1 VRTAELSL
9 RRGHVVE
16 GSILPERVEVVIA
29 TREGE
34 MVHLI
39 GKGLKTGQFVD
50 RRLTAAQIATLIVVG
65 GDNDFKGDPLHFRLG
80 VEALRLGLAYEYD
93 PYFSLSIARVDPLP
107 HQLEA
112 VYDYF
117 LKLPRI
123 RFLLADD
130 AGAGKTIMAGLLLK
144 ELKMRGLVSRILVV
158 SPANLMFQWQREMK
172 DRFRERF
179 DILRGV
185 DLQSAYGTNPWQE
198 KDQVITSL
206 DWAKRPEVVES
217 LSRSQWDLV
226 FVDEAHRMS
235 ARDAEHKTERY
246 RLGEM
251 LSDRSDHFVML
262 TATPHRG
269 DEQNF
274 CLFLRLLDPEVYA
287 DVASLDAAL
296 EKHEAPFYLR
306 RTKEAMVTFPD
317 PETGVVKQLFMD
329 RDVRTTPFELLDE
342 EYEFYKELT
351 NYVHQQS
358 ARARDDNSARGKAIG
373 FTMAMYQR
381 RFASSLHAV
390 VRSLERR
397 RKKLQD
403 ILVEPEPQPSA
414 PSFDVEDLEELDE
427 EEAQRLID
435 KVEAATLPV
444 DRAAIGGELAIIDG
458 LLIRGKDLEARE
470 VSSKLQELK
479 DLLTKNGV
487 FDDPEMKLLVFTEHR
502 DTLEWLVARLRAW
515 NLSVTQ
521 IHGGMKSG
529 DRDTPGTRLH
539 AERAFREE
547 CQILVATEAAGEGIN
562 LQFCWLMV
570 NFDIPWNPV
579 RLEQRMGRIHRY
591 GQDHDCLIFNF
602 VALNTFEGRVLA
614 KLLDRLRQIRLDL
627 GTDQV
632 FDVIGEVLPGNEIE
646 RLIREKYAARLSED
660 QVLERIVQDAD
671 PERFRAI
678 THSALESLSRKQL
691 NLTALI
697 GRMAEAKERR
707 LVPEVVEDFFLHA
720 APLHELRPEP
730 AGPAYRIGKV
740 PKVLLKVAEELEPR
754 FGKIGREYKTVV
766 FDKETLKDAPTAEWV
781 TPGHPLFEAVRE
793 QTLATAED
801 QLRRGAVFYELGRTS
816 GSRLEVFTAAIK
828 DGLGNP
834 LHRRLLVVEV
844 GADAALSIRQPT
856 IFLDLV
862 PGTSLNGALIP
873 ATSGGELEQ
882 YLVEHAL
889 QPLLEEVALERRRE
903 LAMVKEHVRI
913 SLDTLIDR
921 QTNQLM
927 DLAGRHDRGD
937 DVGLA
942 TQNAQQRLEDLNHRY
957 ERRMTELASES
968 EIAIADVHHLASAV
982 VLPHPEGDRYQAMVS
997 DPEIERIAM
1006 EEAMRHERGRNWS
1019 PQDVSSEN
1027 RGFDILSQNATTG
1040 GVRFIEV
1047 KGRAGRGEVSLSRH
1061 EFITAGRLVE
1071 DYWLYVVYDCGTKPD
1086 LLLIQDPARLDP
1098 EAVMAVEH
1106 YLLTRDKVEG
1116 AAQRAD

>member
-1 VRTAELSL
+1 
-9 RRGHVVE
+9 
-16 GSILPERVEVVIA
+16 
-29 TREGE
+29 
-34 MVHLI
+34 
-39 GKGLKTGQFVD
+39 
-50 RRLTAAQIATLIVVG
+50 
-65 GDNDFKGDPLHFRLG
+65 
-80 VEALRLGLAYEYD
+80 
-93 PYFSLSIARVDPLP
+93 
-107 HQLEA
+107 
-112 VYDYF
+112 
-117 LKLPRI
+117 
-123 RFLLADD
+123 
-130 AGAGKTIMAGLLLK
+130 
-144 ELKMRGLVSRILVV
+144 
-158 SPANLMFQWQREMK
+158 
-172 DRFRERF
+172 
-179 DILRGV
+179 
-185 DLQSAYGTNPWQE
+185 
-198 KDQVITSL
+198 
-206 DWAKRPEVVES
+206 
-217 LSRSQWDLV
+217 
-226 FVDEAHRMS
+226 
-235 ARDAEHKTERY
+235 
-246 RLGEM
+246 
-251 LSDRSDHFVML
+251 ML
-262 TATPHRG
+262 TATPHKG

-274 CLFLRLLDPEVYA
+274 CLFLRLLDPEVYG

-351 NYVHQQS
+351 DYVHQQS
-358 ARARDDNSARGKAIG
+358 ARARDDNSPRGKAIG

-397 RKKLQD
+397 RKKLKD
-403 ILVEPEPQPSA
+403 ILVQPEPQPSV
-414 PSFDVEDLEELDE
+414 PSYDVEDLEELDE
-427 EEAQRLID
+427 EEAQKLID

-444 DRAAIGGELAIIDG
+444 DRVAISAELAIIDG
-458 LLIRGKDLEARE
+458 LLTRGMDLEARE
-470 VSSKLQELK
+470 VSSKLHELK
-479 DLLTKNGV
+479 DLLTKNGI
-487 FDDPEMKLLVFTEHR
+487 FDDPDMKLLVFTEHR

-678 THSALESLSRKQL
+678 THSALESLARKQL
-691 NLTALI
+691 NLTGLI

-720 APLHELRPEP
+720 APLHELRPES

-740 PKVLLKVAEELEPR
+740 PKALLKVAEELEPR

-793 QTLATAED
+793 LTLTTAED

-816 GSRLEVFTAAIK
+816 ASRLEVFTAAIK

-844 GADAALSIRQPT
+844 AADGALSIRQPT

-862 PGTSLNGALIP
+862 PGASLDGAFIP
-873 ATSGGELEQ
+873 PTSGGELEQ

-982 VLPHPEGDRYQAMVS
+982 VLPHPEGDRYRAMVS

-1006 EEAMRHERGRNWS
+1006 EEAMRYESARDWS

-1027 RGFDILSQNATTG
+1027 RGFDILSQHAATG

-1061 EFITAGRLVE
+1061 EFITAGRLIE

-1098 EAVMAVEH
+1098 EVVMAVEH
-1106 YLLTRDKVEG
+1106 YLLTREKVEE
-1116 AAQRAD
+1116 AARLEG